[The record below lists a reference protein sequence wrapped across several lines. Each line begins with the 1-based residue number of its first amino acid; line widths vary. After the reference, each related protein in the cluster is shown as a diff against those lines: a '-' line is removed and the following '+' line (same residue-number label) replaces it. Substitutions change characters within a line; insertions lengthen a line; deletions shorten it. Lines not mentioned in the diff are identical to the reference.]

1 MGYLKKFKWY
11 QDENEGWKQTIH
23 LQANEIPK
31 MNEILNSVIRDNEL
45 SPRERETGE
54 GHFIVQL
61 VNIHLEMQ
69 QLDSEIGRQ
78 QERLQRIS
86 TMDKTEVMDD
96 IDAFFTQDILRER
109 IRNIEKSYLEMKCNF
124 MSYLSTIL

>member
-78 QERLQRIS
+78 QERLHRIS

-96 IDAFFTQDILRER
+96 IDAFCTQDILRDR

>member
-61 VNIHLEMQ
+61 VNKHLEMQ

-96 IDAFFTQDILRER
+96 IDAFCTQDILRER

-124 MSYLSTIL
+124 MSRLF

>member
-61 VNIHLEMQ
+61 VNKHLEMQ

-96 IDAFFTQDILRER
+96 IDAFCTQDILRER